1 MRSVKQII
9 KILEIESEAS
19 GATVTE
25 YKDIKQRIKK
35 WSYTIEIKQ

>member
-1 MRSVKQII
+1 MRSVRQII

-19 GATVTE
+19 GATV
-25 YKDIKQRIKK
+25 KDIKQRIKK